1 MALRTDQ
8 KTLLAAGAASVLLWA
23 VPAFRFV
30 ALPLIYLN
38 THVHELCHALMALAT
53 GGRVEH
59 ILVFSGGNG
68 VTPVSGGSI
77 LLTASAG
84 YVGAAVVGGVL
95 VGGARSEKAAK
106 GVLWAGCVFMALSL
120 LLFVRGDI
128 VGLVSGA
135 FWTAVFGVAA
145 AKLKREAAMFAAG
158 FLGVQMA
165 LTSLEALL
173 VLLRLT
179 TVPMVENDAL
189 LLQNV
194 TGVPSIVW
202 AAGWS
207 LFGLVAVVSSLA
219 AAWRPASRKARS
231 T

>member
-8 KTLLAAGAASVLLWA
+8 KTLLGAGAASVLLWA
-23 VPAFRFV
+23 VPMLRPV

-53 GGRVEH
+53 GGRVDH
-59 ILVFSGGNG
+59 ILVFANGNG
-68 VTPVSGGSI
+68 VTPVAGGSI

-95 VGGARSEKAAK
+95 VGGARNGKAAK
-106 GVLWAGCVFMALSL
+106 QVLWAGCAFLALSMV
-120 LLFVRGDI
+120 LFVRGDL
-128 VGLVSGA
+128 VGLLSGA
-135 FWTAVFGVAA
+135 FWAAVFGLAA
-145 AKLKREAAMFAAG
+145 SKLKEGSAMFAAG

-189 LLQNV
+189 ILQNV
-194 TGVPSIVW
+194 TGVPSVVW
-202 AAGWS
+202 ATGWS
-207 LFGLVAVVSSLA
+207 LFGLAAILSSLA
-219 AAWRPASRKARS
+219 AAWRPASRKPRS